1 MNFTRFFEPPA
12 AEAAAPKPRAHKAAA
27 TQESAAPRAR
37 KAAATQA
44 SAAPRARKAA
54 AAQDAAQESAAPAP
68 PAAPLP
74 RAFAALL
81 FSYDDLRAV
90 AKSLERMR
98 HVSLTVDNVCATA
111 RAARGAGLE
120 ARLRG
125 ALPRLAAC
133 CPGAVDV
140 VDDDGGGGGVVVFP
154 KLAPPPPRGTSHEAE
169 RRHRVEHALAAEVE
183 RQRQAAG
190 GAWDPERAAPSA
202 RAFEDRAAAARA
214 AAASR
219 KRAEAAA
226 RDPTAFLDAIAEDE
240 RSPLVRALVGQ
251 DWYEGQIAHVETVP
265 ARAATF
271 GALQSKL
278 PAALAAA
285 TAGRRLWS
293 HQALAVDAAL
303 GGHHVMLATG
313 TASGKSL
320 AFTLPA
326 VAAALER
333 RERSL
338 FLFPTKALAQD
349 QVASLRA
356 LLEPLGLA
364 CATLDGDTPRD
375 DRATI
380 AAAPPAV
387 VVTNPDMIH
396 ATLLP
401 GAGGEWRRLLEDVT
415 SVVVD
420 EAHVYVGAFGTHVAA
435 VLRRLSRALG
445 GAPRFFCCS
454 ATIANPREHA
464 ERLLPPGGGRDIVV
478 VDGDGSPRGAK
489 QVIVWNP
496 PHKPRAEAAAAKRPR
511 TSRDAWRMPAAAA
524 DGGAAAADDE
534 TAAYDSG
541 GDETEAYDS
550 DGAKA
555 LTGEEKLRRRAAGA
569 ERRALAAALGGAGA
583 GAAFPK
589 RRSSIVECAKLFA
602 ALVEGGTR
610 TLAFGRTRKLV
621 ELVLGYAKE
630 RLEAGRAPELAGR
643 VAAYRGGYRK
653 EDRRRIERGLFG
665 GGLAGVVATNALEL
679 GVDVGDLDATVHL
692 GHPGSIASLW
702 QQAGRAG
709 RDANSTSAAIVVCW
723 DSPIDQ
729 HFARRGGDVLAR
741 PVEPAALQVANES
754 VLADQLVCAAAEAPL
769 EARDRPFFALA
780 CGCSGGDCGAYDRA
794 VALRRADGSLREA
807 PGGGWAAASHAADH
821 ARAVSLRVV
830 DPVTFSVKC
839 GGAVVDEVPYS
850 RAFYELYEGAVYLIQ
865 AAPHLVTRLDVMTH
879 EATVK
884 RLGACDYITS
894 SPARDERATF
904 PTSQAPISVGFRSFR
919 PTLGRAVV
927 PRNGVDA
934 RMAFSGPRARG
945 TLTLKRHRASPAQV
959 VAEPHGR
966 RPGEGAAIEPRGPHG
981 RRPRE
986 LQGLGLPQGLQEDA
1000 PDPEHARVL
1009 AAEPRVHDARDVDRR
1024 AEARARARLA
1034 SSTRLRCERRRTM

>member
-1 MNFTRFFEPPA
+1 
-12 AEAAAPKPRAHKAAA
+12 
-27 TQESAAPRAR
+27 
-37 KAAATQA
+37 
-44 SAAPRARKAA
+44 
-54 AAQDAAQESAAPAP
+54 
-68 PAAPLP
+68 
-74 RAFAALL
+74 
-81 FSYDDLRAV
+81 
-90 AKSLERMR
+90 
-98 HVSLTVDNVCATA
+98 
-111 RAARGAGLE
+111 
-120 ARLRG
+120 
-125 ALPRLAAC
+125 
-133 CPGAVDV
+133 
-140 VDDDGGGGGVVVFP
+140 
-154 KLAPPPPRGTSHEAE
+154 
-169 RRHRVEHALAAEVE
+169 
-183 RQRQAAG
+183 
-190 GAWDPERAAPSA
+190 
-202 RAFEDRAAAARA
+202 
-214 AAASR
+214 
-219 KRAEAAA
+219 
-226 RDPTAFLDAIAEDE
+226 
-240 RSPLVRALVGQ
+240 
-251 DWYEGQIAHVETVP
+251 YEGQIAHVETVP

-349 QVASLRA
+349 QVASLRE

-445 GAPRFFCCS
+445 GAARFFCCS

-464 ERLLPPGGGRDIVV
+464 ARLLPPGGGRDIVV

-496 PHKPRAEAAAAKRPR
+496 PHKPRADAAAAKRPR
-511 TSRDAWRMPAAAA
+511 TSRDAWR
-524 DGGAAAADDE
+524 
-534 TAAYDSG
+534 
-541 GDETEAYDS
+541 
-550 DGAKA
+550 
-555 LTGEEKLRRRAAGA
+555 
-569 ERRALAAALGGAGA
+569 
-583 GAAFPK
+583 
-589 RRSSIVECAKLFA
+589 LFA

-630 RLEAGRAPELAGR
+630 RLEAGRAPELAAR

-729 HFARRGGDVLAR
+729 HFARCGGDLLKR
-741 PVEPAALQVANES
+741 PMEPAALQVANES

-780 CGCSGGDCGAYDRA
+780 CGCGGGDCGAYDRA
-794 VALRRADGSLREA
+794 LTMRKADRSLREA
-807 PGGGWAAASHAADH
+807 PGGGWAAAPHAADH

-865 AAPHLVTRLDVMTH
+865 AAPYLVTRLDVMTH

-894 SPARDERATF
+894 SSRNHTDVDPEKVLRSNREVRTGVVHVSSKVWGYRKVCKKTLRILSMHEFSLPNLEFTTRAT
-904 PTSQAPISVGFRSFR
+904 
-919 PTLGRAVV
+919 RALDAIAA
-927 PRNGVDA
+927 RRLDA
-934 RMAFSGPRARG
+934 RAGLHALNHALLALAPLFVLCDPGDVATEHVYPFQTRPRPFRAIVYDARPG
-945 TLTLKRHRASPAQV
+945 GLG
-959 VAEPHGR
+959 VAEELYHR
-966 RPGEGAAIEPRGPHG
+966 MGALLR
-981 RRPRE
+981 
-986 LQGLGLPQGLQEDA
+986 
-1000 PDPEHARVL
+1000 
-1009 AAEPRVHDARDVDRR
+1009 
-1024 AEARARARLA
+1024 EARTLLA
-1034 SSTRLRCERRRTM
+1034 CPCGLATGCPACL